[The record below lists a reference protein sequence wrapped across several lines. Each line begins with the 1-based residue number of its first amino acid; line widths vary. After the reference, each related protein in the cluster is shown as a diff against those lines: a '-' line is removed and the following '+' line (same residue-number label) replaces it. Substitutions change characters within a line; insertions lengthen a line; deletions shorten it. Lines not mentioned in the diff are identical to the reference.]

1 MYIVIEGIIG
11 AGKSTIAQN
20 LARRLNATYY
30 SEEFETN
37 PCLKKFYSNPIRYAR
52 CTEDFFLNQRY
63 EDLQRISKILKG
75 GGKVIADFGFF
86 KGMAFGMV
94 NLSSADYHDF
104 KKNYDR
110 LIQTLPKAGF
120 TIFLDADPEWAIQ
133 NIVKRN
139 RLMEQNIELDYLI
152 SLTRSYRH
160 IIDRSDVSTV
170 YKVSSEDFYF
180 LSIEQLAEKLEAEIK
195 LRFP

>member
-104 KKNYDR
+104 KKTMTVSFKPCQKR
-110 LIQTLPKAGF
+110 ASPF
-120 TIFLDADPEWAIQ
+120 FLTPILNGQ
-133 NIVKRN
+133 SKI
-139 RLMEQNIELDYLI
+139 
-152 SLTRSYRH
+152 
-160 IIDRSDVSTV
+160 
-170 YKVSSEDFYF
+170 
-180 LSIEQLAEKLEAEIK
+180 
-195 LRFP
+195 